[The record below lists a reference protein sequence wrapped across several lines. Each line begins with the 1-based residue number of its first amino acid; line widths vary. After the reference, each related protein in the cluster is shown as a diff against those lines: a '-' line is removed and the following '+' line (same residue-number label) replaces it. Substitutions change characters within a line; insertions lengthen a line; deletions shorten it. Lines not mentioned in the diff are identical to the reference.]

1 MSSDKDKIAKQ
12 LENWKKVDSPFSK
25 MCKEARKQIKKM
37 EKHQKMSKKQL
48 QKMIDNNW
56 SFNI

>member
-37 EKHQKMSKKQL
+37 EKHQK
-48 QKMIDNNW
+48 NV
-56 SFNI
+56 